1 MGRSVDNRDM
11 KTIALFIDDADA
23 ARLALQPLMQS
34 REAGRVILV
43 ACAPKLSRHVG
54 RFVSHAGREQYRQR
68 WARDLFSELQPL
80 WSVAPRGTVETMV
93 AKAPPEVIVQRL
105 KIHQGSDLL
114 AIDARK
120 AGLDA
125 ARAGQA
131 TPARKAARRWL
142 VPAFITSGLGI
153 ALALSD

>member
-1 MGRSVDNRDM
+1 M
-11 KTIALFIDDADA
+11 KTVALFIDDADA
-23 ARLALQPLMQS
+23 ARMALQPLM
-34 REAGRVILV
+34 RPGGAGRVILV

-54 RFVSHAGREQYRQR
+54 RFISQAGREQYRQR
-68 WARDLFSELQPL
+68 WARELFSELQPL
-80 WSVAPRGTVETMV
+80 WSLAPRGAVETMV

-105 KIHQGSDLL
+105 KIHEGADLL

-120 AGLDA
+120 AGLEA
-125 ARAGQA
+125 ARAGQEA
-131 TPARKAARRWL
+131 PARRAARRWL